1 MDKKDDFQ
9 KAEEIMDN
17 LIQSGHVKILKK
29 DRGLIERTESS
40 RMVITEDNRQV
51 LED

>member
-1 MDKKDDFQ
+1 MEKEDKFQ
-9 KAEEIMDN
+9 KAEEIVQN
-17 LIQSGHVKILKK
+17 LVNDGHVKILKK

-40 RMVITEDNRQV
+40 RLVLTEDNRQV